1 MEKKHYFVEASLYYG
16 NSRNRGRTLAFRRF
30 SEAAEAIR
38 FAVEELSPSI
48 LNGCTL
54 EIGEDEYFGR
64 AIRLLY
70 DHSSFPLLR
79 CKRAT
84 RGVKGKQVDAGLK
97 SPKRNETCQAS

>member
-1 MEKKHYFVEASLYYG
+1 MENQHYFVEASLYYG

-38 FAVEELSPSI
+38 FAVEELSPAL

-64 AIRLLY
+64 AIRPLY

-84 RGVKGKQVDAGLK
+84 RGAQGKQVEA
-97 SPKRNETCQAS
+97 R